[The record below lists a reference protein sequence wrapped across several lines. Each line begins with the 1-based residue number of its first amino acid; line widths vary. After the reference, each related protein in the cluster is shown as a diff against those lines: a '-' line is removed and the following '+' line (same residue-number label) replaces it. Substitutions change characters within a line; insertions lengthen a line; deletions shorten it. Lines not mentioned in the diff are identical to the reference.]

1 MPTPVTLKYRAFLSY
16 SHMDTSWA
24 KWLHSRLEGFRID
37 KDLVGRETG
46 AGRVP
51 QTLRPIFRDREDFAA
66 GHGLA
71 DATIA
76 ALSEAAAMIVLCS
89 TVAAGRPAVN
99 EEVRLFRSRHPDR
112 PVIPVIVDGTYPD
125 NFPPALRFELGGDG
139 SVTNSPVTILGPD
152 LRETGD
158 GQKLGLAKV
167 IAGLTGLGTDD
178 IFRRAERARRRKLQL
193 ISIASVAVFLVVSLL
208 GLWAE
213 IQRQR
218 FSNFFTLAT
227 AFNAFEIPDVTA
239 DPAGNEPGW
248 DSPRALARTTLDA
261 SRQIVSKPWGLK
273 ILWFDSNPRKSEDA
287 KREFRDKMKG
297 IGVKIEETADIELA
311 KQDAIT
317 QRFDVIIA
325 NYGGRK
331 DRFAY
336 QILAEI
342 NQHGSRTPLVMYS
355 MEVNPKFAQ
364 EAKCYGAVTRETEID
379 ALFTAVIRGIGRAGD
394 TRISDELRQKCID
407 EGIKPYDTAAW
418 RQWLD
423 ETRGGKAP
431 KTPELNWT

>member
-1 MPTPVTLKYRAFLSY
+1 MPTPVALKYRAFLSY

-37 KDLVGRETG
+37 KDLIGRETG
-46 AGRVP
+46 IGRVP

-71 DATIA
+71 EATIA

-125 NFPPALRFELGGDG
+125 NFPPALRFELTSDG
-139 SVTNSPVTILGPD
+139 SITDSPITILGPD
-152 LRETGD
+152 PRESGD
-158 GQKLGLAKV
+158 GQKLGLAKLV
-167 IAGLTGLGTDD
+167 AGLTGLATDD

-193 ISIASVAVFLVVSLL
+193 ISIAFVAVFLVVSLL

-227 AFNAFEIPDVTA
+227 EFEAFEIPDVTA
-239 DPAGNEPGW
+239 NGNEPGW
-248 DSPRALARTTLDA
+248 DSPRELARRTLDA

-273 ILWFDSNPRKSEDA
+273 ILWFDSNPEESRSA
-287 KREFRDKMKG
+287 KGQFRNKMKG
-297 IGVKIEETADIELA
+297 IGIKIEETDDIELA
-311 KQDAIT
+311 KKDAIK
-317 QRFDVIIA
+317 QHFDVIIA
-325 NYGGRK
+325 NYGNTK

-342 NQHGSRTPLVMYS
+342 NQHGSRIPLVVYS
-355 MEVNPKFAQ
+355 MAVNPKFAQ

-418 RQWLD
+418 KQWLD

-431 KTPELNWT
+431 KTPELNWN